1 MVAASRHYTTTTAN
15 INYYIIFF
23 SDYYIVATNNNN
35 DKIIINNPQFSAAS
49 TPPPPR
55 TTPMTAR
62 CAVAILLNRRS
73 ATMKLADFMKEP
85 GKHAQSKRSG
95 VRDRAPMASEVAAL
109 STAGK
114 YTVNGT
120 KKCAIPISVEKRKGH
135 DLTVLSNVS
144 GDIACLAKELKKLL
158 GSNCVVRDFSVI
170 EIQGHHRDRVEKFLI
185 QKKCLK
191 GVQKK
196 TKELITEKFERENN
210 MKKKK
215 KEIKKKKDSKD
226 VVAKLKSKKKIIAR
240 PLLELLRLTF
250 VD

>member
-1 MVAASRHYTTTTAN
+1 
-15 INYYIIFF
+15 
-23 SDYYIVATNNNN
+23 
-35 DKIIINNPQFSAAS
+35 
-49 TPPPPR
+49 
-55 TTPMTAR
+55 MTAR

-73 ATMKLADFMKEP
+73 ATMKLADFVKEP
-85 GKHAQSKRSG
+85 GKHAPSKRSG
-95 VRDRAPMASEVAAL
+95 ARDRAPMASEVAAL

-120 KKCAIPISVEKRKGH
+120 KKCSIPISLEKRKGR

-158 GSNCVVRDFSVI
+158 GCNCVVRDFSVI

-196 TKELITEKFERENN
+196 TIER
-210 MKKKK
+210 
-215 KEIKKKKDSKD
+215 
-226 VVAKLKSKKKIIAR
+226 IAR
-240 PLLELLRLTF
+240 EQRCDKRRKRLKKRRTLRMLSQS
-250 VD
+250 